1 MSPQLAARI
10 FAGLIGLVI
19 AFQLALALGAPWGEF
34 AMGGAFTGVYP
45 AGMRLLALLQGM
57 VLAGVAMVVLSRAG
71 VVGSRWRGMS
81 RWLIWPVLGFAFV
94 ASVLNLITP
103 SAMERMIWA
112 PVALALFV
120 TSLRVALSR

>member
-1 MSPQLAARI
+1 MRM
-10 FAGLIGLVI
+10 
-19 AFQLALALGAPWGEF
+19 ALGAARSRLIRQMLTESVLLGF
-34 AMGGAFTGVYP
+34 LGGL
-45 AGMRLLALLQGM
+45 AGLAVAYAGTRTILALQFP
-57 VLAGVAMVVLSRAG
+57 
-71 VVGSRWRGMS
+71 GSANTAIDVTPS
-81 RWLIWPVLGFAFV
+81 LPVLGFAFV